1 LEKGGLTAELRDH
14 DCDDAQGLFW
24 GDEMRVGLLGQV
36 RRVWVP
42 RGFKIEQDVE
52 VKYEWEYLNLIVNG
66 LTGELRWEWTPD
78 MKGESIAPVLKG
90 WEAEE
95 VKVIVWDRA
104 PGHRGAAYEG
114 VKVKRIEQPPY
125 SPKLNPAERVFEL
138 LRDKVE
144 GVVYGSIAN
153 KKETVEAELEQL
165 AANPEQVKQLTGWA
179 WIRDSVKQ
187 LSNPL
192 TLLQ

>member
-1 LEKGGLTAELRDH
+1 MEKRGLTTELREH
-14 DCDDAQGLFW
+14 DCEDAQGLFW

-42 RGFKIEQDVE
+42 RGFKVEQDVE
-52 VKYEWEYLNLIVNG
+52 VKYDWEYLNLIVNG
-66 LTGELRWEWTPD
+66 LTGELCWDWTPD
-78 MKGESIAPVLKG
+78 MKGESIAPVLKQ

-104 PGHRGAAYEG
+104 PGHRGAAYEK

-125 SPKLNPAERVFEL
+125 SPQLNPAERVFEL

-144 GVVYGSIAN
+144 GIVYGSIAN
-153 KKETVEAELEQL
+153 KKEVVEEELEKL

-179 WIRDSVKQ
+179 
-187 LSNPL
+187 
-192 TLLQ
+192 